1 MQNPRPGKNALIAP
15 ILLCLLGI
23 GGCQPPDPPKIS
35 PAETPKIQDNSRLT
49 LNNATLEQANPTGQ
63 SLWKIQVKKAT
74 YSQDQKIAQLE
85 SVKGNIYQDGKV
97 VLQVSADRGQVYKE
111 GQEILLE
118 DNIVAIDPR
127 NQAVIR
133 AKEVRWQPKE
143 GLLIVRRDLKGSH
156 RQVEAIATEGRY
168 DTRREK
174 LELVGNIVATAKEP
188 RVRLTT
194 DRLTWEIPKK
204 LLSTDRP
211 MTFDRYEKNEAID
224 RLSATGG
231 SWELDNRRVILRD
244 KIEYRS
250 IDPPLQIAGQ
260 QAIWNYRERTISSD
274 RPAELFQYEENVS
287 ITGNRVFVDLNGRIA
302 RLQDGVNGQNRST
315 GAKLYSQTLTWK
327 MAEKTVEAD
336 GNVVYDQP
344 EPKFNVTG
352 DTAVGRLVDNNIVVS
367 SRSRDRVVTEIYP
380 R

>member
-1 MQNPRPGKNALIAP
+1 MKNPRLGNSAFIAP
-15 ILLCLLGI
+15 LLLCLMGI
-23 GGCQPPDPPKIS
+23 GACQPPDPPKIP
-35 PAETPKIQDNSRLT
+35 PATTPNIQDDSRLT

-74 YSQDQKIAQLE
+74 YSQDQKIARLE
-85 SVKGNIYQDGKV
+85 TLKGNIYQDGKV

-118 DNIVAIDPR
+118 ENIVAIDPR

-133 AKEVRWQPKE
+133 AREVRWQPKE

-174 LELVGNIVATAKEP
+174 LDLVGNIVATAKEP

-224 RLSATGG
+224 RLTATGG
-231 SWELDNRRVILRD
+231 RWEQDNHRVILQNN
-244 KIEYRS
+244 IEYRS

-260 QAIWNYRERTISSD
+260 QVSWNYRDRTIASD

-287 ITGNRVFVDLNGRIA
+287 ITGNRVFVDLNNRIA
-302 RLQDGVNGQNRST
+302 RLQEGVNGQNRST
-315 GAKLYSQTLTWK
+315 GARLYSQTLTWK
-327 MAEKTVEAD
+327 MAEKIVEAD

-344 EPKFNVTG
+344 KPKFNVTG
-352 DTAVGRLVDNNIVVS
+352 DRAVGRLVDNNIVVS
-367 SRSRDRVVTEIYP
+367 SRSGDRVVTEIYP